1 MIGRPTTGSRIS
13 ISCRRSEDGQQRH
26 AKRKMAR
33 NMMKS
38 GGWHG
43 HREIETGHGSASA
56 IAKPANQCC
65 QLVGS
70 PTRSEDTAHTPQTT
84 DTAHRARN
92 VPIATRGQTN
102 SRLRNVRRTHSPAS
116 RQAGSLDLPLCFTG
130 ERPTI
135 CLDAPD
141 SSGTPRK
148 PAGRLFSRRN
158 VPCNSP
164 KMKSQ
169 TPSQRSTS

>member
-70 PTRSEDTAHTPQTT
+70 PTRAEDTTHAPPNDRLRAPRPGRTENHTRKNE
-84 DTAHRARN
+84 HRA
-92 VPIATRGQTN
+92 
-102 SRLRNVRRTHSPAS
+102 THSPAS